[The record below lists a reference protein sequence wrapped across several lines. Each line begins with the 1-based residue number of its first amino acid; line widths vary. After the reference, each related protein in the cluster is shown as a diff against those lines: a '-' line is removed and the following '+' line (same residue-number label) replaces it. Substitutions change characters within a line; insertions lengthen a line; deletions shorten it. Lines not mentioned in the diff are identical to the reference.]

1 MPDEAEDGN
10 TSLLGGVV
18 LCSTSLSQDLRDK
31 LNDLARSMGA
41 VHRLDLTADV
51 THLVVG
57 NIDTP
62 KCKHTAKERPDIHAL
77 KPEWIHAI
85 RKSYMEDQEI
95 DPEALVQEYRLPAFY
110 NLHICVTGFE
120 DIDQRQDLIQ
130 KISNNGAHYHGDL
143 TRDVTHLIVAKPR
156 GAKYERAKTWN
167 LKVVS
172 AKWLEESLERGMAVD
187 ESLYHPLMA
196 PEDQGHGAFVR
207 DYQKPFALGKRQ
219 RDDPSINQS
228 EELGKRKMRRT
239 ASAKLADHS
248 QSMMTSFLSHGG
260 GESSEVA
267 KDQWTEIKD
276 QPPPPRD
283 ADHSRSRSES
293 KERQRISRHTSW
305 EAAPIHQEE
314 EPGLFSGVS
323 CLVHGHDDKKTAKIH
338 EIVISNGGYIARNSD
353 AFLLNDDAYQYKI
366 LVLPSGWTSTTKGS
380 LPEIPSGT
388 WHATEWWLERCIK
401 QKALLDPAS
410 DPLSQPHL
418 SLPIDG
424 PVRAIQQQK
433 TVPNSKGPF
442 IEEDEEETVPDD
454 EGCGNESRLP
464 AQFDGQ
470 YDDPPPMIAEDDMV
484 VTNAAQSIQPLQNIP
499 PEVNSTRKQLKST
512 PSGDISASSSLR
524 KGVQRGGLADDENA
538 DVPKAEAVQAN
549 QVRLS
554 GEIKSLLERQ
564 HSHPEP
570 SPVEQPVKG
579 RWRKDKKLGRA
590 PSYTSNSSASV
601 SFRQHQHL
609 DAVNTGPLANL
620 VEGEAPALSQQVT
633 YETPEAQEY
642 RLKMSK
648 KMGTRLM
655 DDSVGARVESP
666 GLVRDVEASGAAAGV
681 GGRNLST
688 EINTAT
694 RSVHARLNKLIIS
707 RLPLALPPAAKTP
720 EAYAHGINTFGDIY
734 LVFENCWRV
743 LIAEVDKSDVDDS
756 SHDNSLRRWLSQ
768 LVPPG
773 LWRSEAIKKDLEYLE
788 TITGADLEAVTNAQ
802 IRTFTEHIY
811 RQTRD
816 KPHVLIAYAWIM
828 YMAIF
833 SGGRWIR
840 EQMTNSGP
848 EFWGVNHESDKM
860 EYWVHGTLR
869 PGFTLFCFS
878 GARDG
883 EDIKADFKTR
893 LEEAEELLTAHE
905 RQDVVNEAQY
915 IFEQCVAVVE
925 DLDKQ
930 LKTDLELVKSLATRG
945 AEHGTADLKTTPTRA
960 ALPQQA
966 ALENAEPK
974 PANFIRAIVVAFFA
988 FAFYQSYRWQY
999 GDLER
1004 D

>member
-1 MPDEAEDGN
+1 MPDEAEDASAGN
-10 TSLLGGVV
+10 TSLLRGVV

-41 VHRLDLTADV
+41 IHRLDLTADV

-85 RKSYMEDQEI
+85 RKSYMEDREI
-95 DPEALVQEYRLPAFY
+95 DLEALVQEYRLPAFY

-130 KISNNGAHYHGDL
+130 KISNNGSHYHGDL
-143 TRDVTHLIVAKPR
+143 TRDVTHLIVAKPK

-219 RDDPSINQS
+219 REDPSINQN

-260 GESSEVA
+260 DESSEA
-267 KDQWTEIKD
+267 TKDQWTEIKD
-276 QPPPPRD
+276 QPLPPRY

-293 KERQRISRHTSW
+293 KERERTSRHTSW
-305 EAAPIHQEE
+305 EAAPIHREE
-314 EPGLFSGVS
+314 EPGLFSGVL

-338 EIVISNGGYIARNSD
+338 EILISNGGHIARNSD
-353 AFLLNDDAYQYKI
+353 AFLLNDEAYQYKI

-380 LPEIPSGT
+380 LPEIPAGA

-410 DPLSQPHL
+410 DLLSQPHL
-418 SLPIDG
+418 SLPIDEFQGLTIATSGMGHDVLHISKVVKLAGASYDEVLLPRTSILVVPSAVPNSEKIAYAAKHRIPVVSEEWLLASIRNVRKMSISDYAMTGQSRHPLSRHHSSRPSSRETSAAPPQDKRKDDLPAQRLSAIRTRNVATSLHLYHSG
-424 PVRAIQQQK
+424 PVQAIQQQK

-442 IEEDEEETVPDD
+442 IEEDEEETMLDD

-464 AQFDGQ
+464 AQLDGQ

-484 VTNAAQSIQPLQNIP
+484 VMSAAQSIQPLQNIP
-499 PEVNSTRKQLKST
+499 PEVNSARKQSKST

-524 KGVQRGGLADDENA
+524 KGGQRGGLADDENA

-570 SPVEQPVKG
+570 SPLEQPVKG

-681 GGRNLST
+681 GGRVRGRQR
-688 EINTAT
+688 TAKN
-694 RSVHARLNKLIIS
+694 V
-707 RLPLALPPAAKTP
+707 
-720 EAYAHGINTFGDIY
+720 
-734 LVFENCWRV
+734 
-743 LIAEVDKSDVDDS
+743 
-756 SHDNSLRRWLSQ
+756 
-768 LVPPG
+768 
-773 LWRSEAIKKDLEYLE
+773 
-788 TITGADLEAVTNAQ
+788 
-802 IRTFTEHIY
+802 
-811 RQTRD
+811 
-816 KPHVLIAYAWIM
+816 
-828 YMAIF
+828 
-833 SGGRWIR
+833 
-840 EQMTNSGP
+840 
-848 EFWGVNHESDKM
+848 
-860 EYWVHGTLR
+860 
-869 PGFTLFCFS
+869 
-878 GARDG
+878 
-883 EDIKADFKTR
+883 
-893 LEEAEELLTAHE
+893 
-905 RQDVVNEAQY
+905 
-915 IFEQCVAVVE
+915 
-925 DLDKQ
+925 
-930 LKTDLELVKSLATRG
+930 
-945 AEHGTADLKTTPTRA
+945 
-960 ALPQQA
+960 
-966 ALENAEPK
+966 
-974 PANFIRAIVVAFFA
+974 
-988 FAFYQSYRWQY
+988 
-999 GDLER
+999 
-1004 D
+1004 

>member
-1 MPDEAEDGN
+1 MSKSCTRYYARR
-10 TSLLGGVV
+10 SRR
-18 LCSTSLSQDLRDK
+18 CTSLSQDLRDK

-57 NIDTP
+57 NLDTP

-95 DPEALVQEYRLPAFY
+95 DLEALVQEYRLPAFY

-207 DYQKPFALGKRQ
+207 DYQKPSALGKRR

-276 QPPPPRD
+276 QSPPPRD
-283 ADHSRSRSES
+283 ADRSRSRSES

-338 EIVISNGGYIARNSD
+338 EIVISNGGHIASNSD

-410 DPLSQPHL
+410 DLLSQPHL
-418 SLPIDG
+418 SLPIDEFQG
-424 PVRAIQQQK
+424 LTIATSGMGHDVLHISKVVKLAGASYDEVLLPRTSILVVPSA
-433 TVPNSKGPF
+433 VPNSEK
-442 IEEDEEETVPDD
+442 
-454 EGCGNESRLP
+454 
-464 AQFDGQ
+464 
-470 YDDPPPMIAEDDMV
+470 
-484 VTNAAQSIQPLQNIP
+484 
-499 PEVNSTRKQLKST
+499 
-512 PSGDISASSSLR
+512 
-524 KGVQRGGLADDENA
+524 
-538 DVPKAEAVQAN
+538 
-549 QVRLS
+549 
-554 GEIKSLLERQ
+554 
-564 HSHPEP
+564 
-570 SPVEQPVKG
+570 
-579 RWRKDKKLGRA
+579 
-590 PSYTSNSSASV
+590 
-601 SFRQHQHL
+601 
-609 DAVNTGPLANL
+609 
-620 VEGEAPALSQQVT
+620 
-633 YETPEAQEY
+633 
-642 RLKMSK
+642 
-648 KMGTRLM
+648 
-655 DDSVGARVESP
+655 
-666 GLVRDVEASGAAAGV
+666 
-681 GGRNLST
+681 
-688 EINTAT
+688 
-694 RSVHARLNKLIIS
+694 
-707 RLPLALPPAAKTP
+707 
-720 EAYAHGINTFGDIY
+720 
-734 LVFENCWRV
+734 
-743 LIAEVDKSDVDDS
+743 
-756 SHDNSLRRWLSQ
+756 
-768 LVPPG
+768 
-773 LWRSEAIKKDLEYLE
+773 
-788 TITGADLEAVTNAQ
+788 
-802 IRTFTEHIY
+802 
-811 RQTRD
+811 
-816 KPHVLIAYAWIM
+816 IAYAAKHRIPVVSEEWLL
-828 YMAIF
+828 A
-833 SGGRWIR
+833 SIR
-840 EQMTNSGP
+840 NARKMSISDYAMTGQSRYP
-848 EFWGVNHESDKM
+848 LSRHHSSRPSSREASAAPPQDK
-860 EYWVHGTLR
+860 R
-869 PGFTLFCFS
+869 
-878 GARDG
+878 
-883 EDIKADFKTR
+883 
-893 LEEAEELLTAHE
+893 
-905 RQDVVNEAQY
+905 
-915 IFEQCVAVVE
+915 
-925 DLDKQ
+925 
-930 LKTDLELVKSLATRG
+930 
-945 AEHGTADLKTTPTRA
+945 
-960 ALPQQA
+960 
-966 ALENAEPK
+966 
-974 PANFIRAIVVAFFA
+974 
-988 FAFYQSYRWQY
+988 
-999 GDLER
+999 
-1004 D
+1004 